1 MVVIVVVVVWRRGG
15 LCQHCVYIYSR
26 VVRGNTAAG
35 AVAETALAAVVICRS
50 EQAAETRE
58 SADGSEGGIPRF
70 VTAPRHR
77 DPNTFIGHGAATA
90 RLAGARIVLVTVT
103 VLHTQSAR

>member
-1 MVVIVVVVVWRRGG
+1 MTVV
-15 LCQHCVYIYSR
+15 
-26 VVRGNTAAG
+26 
-35 AVAETALAAVVICRS
+35 AAVVICRS
-50 EQAAETRE
+50 EQAAEMRG
-58 SADGSEGGIPRF
+58 SANGSEGGTPRL
-70 VTAPRHR
+70 VVAPRHR